1 MQEKAKEQ
9 HLLVILA
16 GGGYSYHPRWP
27 ATLQPPS
34 WLAVTPICQVTH
46 HLGQQW
52 PSGRGSDG
60 LHSIN
65 DISLWC
71 GCAGMCPSSCFPLC
85 RGKKIK
91 YVRIHCM
98 SVDTHLYIP
107 MHVFMHFCLYL
118 CVIVVVGV
126 AVTVTQ
132 PWPAFVRVRD
142 NHSKGGSSRRTAC
155 KLINKLALRPWTKSS
170 EQKWKLQK
178 NTAISRLRWKLSL
191 LSLCSL
197 RLN

>member
-1 MQEKAKEQ
+1 MSPGWDSYQTCETWGRLDNKTPKDVCRFSNLIKAFAWNVDMQEKAKEQ

-27 ATLQPPS
+27 ATLQPPF

-71 GCAGMCPSSCFPLC
+71 GCTGMCPSSCFPLC
-85 RGKKIK
+85 RGKNKIRTHSLHVCRHTFVHSDAHV
-91 YVRIHCM
+91 YAFLLV
-98 SVDTHLYIP
+98 SVCNCGCGSGCHR
-107 MHVFMHFCLYL
+107 H
-118 CVIVVVGV
+118 
-126 AVTVTQ
+126 
-132 PWPAFVRVRD
+132 PALTCICQSFETTTAKAAPPAELLV
-142 NHSKGGSSRRTAC
+142 SSLT
-155 KLINKLALRPWTKSS
+155 S
-170 EQKWKLQK
+170 
-178 NTAISRLRWKLSL
+178 
-191 LSLCSL
+191 
-197 RLN
+197 